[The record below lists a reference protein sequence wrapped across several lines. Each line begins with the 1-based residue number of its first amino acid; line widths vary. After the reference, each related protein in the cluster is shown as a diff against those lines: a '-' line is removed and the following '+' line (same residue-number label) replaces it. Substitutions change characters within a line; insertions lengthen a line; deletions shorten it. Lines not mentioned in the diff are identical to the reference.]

1 VVRSAL
7 WAFCGA
13 FCDLGLFAKSY
24 YLCMTN
30 IEIVQNS
37 KSKPKKFSFL
47 CTFNCTLTF
56 YCI

>member
-1 VVRSAL
+1 V
-7 WAFCGA
+7 FCGA
-13 FCDLGLFAKSY
+13 FCALGLFAKSY

-30 IEIVQNS
+30 IKIVQNL